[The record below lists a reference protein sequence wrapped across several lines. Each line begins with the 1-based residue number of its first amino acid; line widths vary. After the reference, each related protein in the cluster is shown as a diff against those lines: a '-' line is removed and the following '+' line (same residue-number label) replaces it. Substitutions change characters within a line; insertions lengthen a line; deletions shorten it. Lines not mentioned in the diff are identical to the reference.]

1 MSAPSCRE
9 WIGRRILGEHPPF
22 GSSSPKREALT
33 ARLDSPQPPQLD
45 SQTVT
50 AYRRQ
55 TEKLMAP
62 GQSAERKRFMRAW
75 VQEIKLEPQ
84 TLEVKIS
91 YRLPEVVMK
100 GVVAGAGF
108 EPATFGL

>member
-1 MSAPSCRE
+1 MKVRPDAP
-9 WIGRRILGEHPPF
+9 G
-22 GSSSPKREALT
+22 
-33 ARLDSPQPPQLD
+33 PPQLNCG
-45 SQTVT
+45 TVM

-55 TEKLMAP
+55 TEKLM
-62 GQSAERKRFMRAW
+62 QSGHPAERKRFLRAW
-75 VQEIKLEPQ
+75 VQEVKLHPE

-100 GVVAGAGF
+100 DVVAGAGF